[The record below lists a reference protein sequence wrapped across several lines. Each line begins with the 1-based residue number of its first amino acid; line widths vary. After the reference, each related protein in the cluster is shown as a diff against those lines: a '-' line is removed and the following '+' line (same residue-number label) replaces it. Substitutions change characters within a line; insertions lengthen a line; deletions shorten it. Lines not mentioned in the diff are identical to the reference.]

1 MNLNII
7 EEANKILNKA
17 DKKTQVEQEYEVN
30 IFTTWDDEIV
40 SGLIHQEHERKSNI
54 KNMSKYLDLDRVNRE
69 RWQII
74 NDAIYD
80 MYGVQGNKE
89 VLKEISFEV
98 LCKTKK
104 TNEIIELMKEYD
116 QI

>member
-7 EEANKILNKA
+7 EEANKLLNKA

-40 SGLIHQEHERKSNI
+40 TGLIHKEHERKSNI
-54 KNMSKYLDLDRVNRE
+54 KNMSKYLDLDRVNKE